1 MRHKFNEKK
10 INIGMVLQRNAITDS
25 SNSKNILQYLSEYN
39 KQGVNKRLGP
49 TAR

>member
-10 INIGMVLQRNAITDS
+10 INIGMVLQRDAVTDS
-25 SNSKNILQYLSEYN
+25 SNSNNILQYSCEYN
-39 KQGVNKRLGP
+39 KQGVNKRLGQ